1 MCFTIALTPV
11 LTLLQTFSVGSFDFN
26 FAGIWYVSLSLAV
39 WPSMLRGFK
48 RTARNPNFKWV
59 ILLMLYSLAL
69 IPHSEALTHAIH
81 YWIHLFV
88 DLSFYLLI
96 PGLLTSKKD
105 ISKVVRWIG
114 LSGIVPGIIAIYGF
128 VFSTRILELPPEL
141 QSAGVF
147 RVNGTFPNTSD
158 LAIYM
163 ALIIPTQVFPVITRM
178 RKTTAIRMDAMF
190 LYFACA
196 ISVVSLILT
205 FTRAPFL
212 VLLLTLG
219 LLMAFQSTT
228 SKVKTIFLGLML
240 ASLVAVLIPY
250 SASEMA
256 RVGENTVASRLI
268 NWHLAFSNISS
279 GSLFIG
285 RGLESFRSISF
296 GGQVHNDYL
305 KLLLETGIIG
315 LSLYLMVIFKE
326 LVPQLKLFFR
336 LRKDVSDADFVI
348 SSSLVACFIEY
359 ILLSAFDPLFCAG
372 PFATIFW
379 ILAGCSRAFVN
390 QCPKNKVK

>member
-1 MCFTIALTPV
+1 M
-11 LTLLQTFSVGSFDFN
+11 
-26 FAGIWYVSLSLAV
+26 
-39 WPSMLRGFK
+39 
-48 RTARNPNFKWV
+48 
-59 ILLMLYSLAL
+59 
-69 IPHSEALTHAIH
+69 
-81 YWIHLFV
+81 
-88 DLSFYLLI
+88 
-96 PGLLTSKKD
+96 
-105 ISKVVRWIG
+105 
-114 LSGIVPGIIAIYGF
+114 SGIVPGIIAIYGF